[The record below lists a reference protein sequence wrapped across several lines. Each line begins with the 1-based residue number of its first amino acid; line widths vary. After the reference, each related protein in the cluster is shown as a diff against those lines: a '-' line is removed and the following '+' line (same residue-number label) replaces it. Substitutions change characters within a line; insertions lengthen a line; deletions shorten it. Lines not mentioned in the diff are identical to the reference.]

1 MKRLIAPAVL
11 ILVVGLGTYTIF
23 AQQEQPSDQPQQGRM
38 GGGMGGGMMQQGAV
52 RRAACMGAV

>member
-23 AQQEQPSDQPQQGRM
+23 AQQEQPSDQPPEGRM
-38 GGGMGGGMMQQGAV
+38 GGGMGGGMMQQGGG
-52 RRAACMGAV
+52 RKAA